1 MAAKEKTTPQMVNR
15 RAFHDYEIVEKFEA
29 GIALQGTEV
38 KSIRAGKISFKDS
51 YARVIDG
58 ELWMVNLHI
67 NEYDHGTVWNHDPA
81 RNRKLLLH
89 RREIK
94 RLTGKTEE
102 QGMTLVPLCL
112 YFRNGKV
119 KVELG
124 LGRGRKS
131 YDKRAEIAKRDV
143 NRDIERE
150 LKQRQRN

>member
-1 MAAKEKTTPQMVNR
+1 MAKKGNNTPQMINR
-15 RAFHDYEIVEKFEA
+15 KAFHDYEIVEKFEA
-29 GIALQGTEV
+29 GIVLQGTEV
-38 KSIRAGKISFKDS
+38 KSIRAGKMSFKDS

-58 ELWMVNLHI
+58 ELWVVNLQI
-67 NEYDHGTVWNHDPA
+67 NEYDHGNIYNHDPA

-102 QGMTLVPLCL
+102 QGMTLVPLSF
-112 YFRNGKV
+112 YFKNGKV

-124 LGRGRKS
+124 LGRGRKL

-143 NRDIERE
+143 NRDLQRE
-150 LKQRQRN
+150 LKQRQR

>member
-1 MAAKEKTTPQMVNR
+1 MAAKEKTNPQMVNR

-58 ELWMVNLHI
+58 ELWVINLHI
-67 NEYDHGTVWNHDPA
+67 TEYDHGTIWNHDPA

-102 QGMTLVPLCL
+102 QGMTLVPLSV
-112 YFRNGKV
+112 YFKNGKV

-124 LGRGRKS
+124 LGRGRKL

-150 LKQRQRN
+150 IKERQKK

>member
-58 ELWMVNLHI
+58 ELWVINLHI
-67 NEYDHGTVWNHDPA
+67 TEYDHGTIWNHDPA

-102 QGMTLVPLCL
+102 QGMTLVPLSV
-112 YFRNGKV
+112 YFKNGKV

-124 LGRGRKS
+124 LGRGRKL

-150 LKQRQRN
+150 IKERQKK